1 MESTDGPS
9 CLANIGPAQRRLRL
23 RFGAVAL
30 AVTLAALVGLVIAEV
45 GRGWRLAL
53 FLPFFAA
60 ATGYFQARERT

>member
-1 MESTDGPS
+1 METLDAPA

-30 AVTLAALVGLVIAEV
+30 AMTLGALVALALTGVD
-45 GRGWRLAL
+45 RGWRLAL
-53 FLPFFAA
+53 FLPFFTA